1 MTSGRNYQRQET
13 SQKMKAELST
23 LLNFIWKE
31 GVVVEGKEDPYLVG
45 LFPQKRDGRVNFL
58 YYNTNRTTKLY
69 SSPITTIICL
79 LRPSFLSQYH
89 RRSEPRTSSKK
100 TATTLNP
107 KTAMDG
113 VVEKEDLRLPSF
125 LFFFFFTTTH
135 ASPPLA
141 FHVDVFYYFFS
152 ASQSSVGHFL
162 HFL

>member
-1 MTSGRNYQRQET
+1 
-13 SQKMKAELST
+13 MKAELST

-135 ASPPLA
+135 ASPPLNSISRRCLLLL
-141 FHVDVFYYFFS
+141 FFCV
-152 ASQSSVGHFL
+152 AVKCRPFSSFSVAATIK
-162 HFL
+162 